1 MKEEISILLVDDEK
15 DFVATITFWLKA
27 KGYSVDVAYDGPTA
41 LKMIEEKRPRIVFLD
56 INMPGMDGIET
67 LRLIRQK
74 YSDLPVI
81 MLTAYGTE
89 KKLAESKKLSIS
101 GFFPKDGDF
110 EELAGFIDAALR
122 SHKQIQGQ

>member
-1 MKEEISILLVDDEK
+1 MTEEINILLVDDEK
-15 DFVATITFWLKA
+15 DFVETIVFWLKT
-27 KGYSVDVAYDGPTA
+27 KGYAVDVAYDGKTA
-41 LKMIEEKRPRIVFLD
+41 LGMIDERRPKIVFLD

-74 YSDLPVI
+74 YASLPVI

-89 KKLAESKKLSIS
+89 KKLGEAKKLGIS

-122 SHKQIQGQ
+122 SHRDMKDS